1 MSCYDENSSKWLVS
15 APNTDGDLPFYMLS
29 GDRILANIFD
39 DQMPGLTEWRPTNI
53 IHPYYILMFRTPR
66 QSLRE

>member
-1 MSCYDENSSKWLVS
+1 MSCYDEGSSKWLVS
-15 APNTDGDLPFYMLS
+15 ALNTDGDLPLYMLS

-39 DQMPGLTEWRPTNI
+39 DQMPGLTEWSPTNI
-53 IHPYYILMFRTPR
+53 IQPYYTLMFRTPR